1 MKKSIILFFTLL
13 FFNNLCYTQKS
24 EFRTGLFQINCK
36 SIQSDLIELE
46 IWATK
51 RPSRYRIERA
61 SKDAITANLFSSIS
75 SSSCGTHLP
84 LLSNSAEIQ
93 NFKKIKKEFFNNG
106 SWRIFVR
113 NSTVLNQKKGHYII
127 SIDRNGLRNYLIEN
141 HIITNLNKGF

>member
-1 MKKSIILFFTLL
+1 MNIKIQLLFTLL
-13 FFNNLCYTQKS
+13 FFGTTSFSQIT
-24 EFRTGLFQINCK
+24 EIRTGLFQINCK

-61 SKDAITANLFSSIS
+61 CRDAITANLFSSIS

-93 NFKKIKKEFFNNG
+93 NFNKIRKEFFNNG

-113 NSTVLNQKKGHYII
+113 NSTVINQKKGHYII